1 MGAITDNPIL
11 LRRTNFLPE
20 LPYSACLG
28 LDTVGSGMGQE
39 EKLSKCGSLLGH
51 LVYEECTLGV
61 PASRHLSVSQE
72 GSPGQR
78 PHPGVLE
85 TSLSMGLSSGIPTV
99 YILSH
104 VIPTPPPPCLY
115 QNLLWPMCAICHQLG
130 ILNPSLPPLLHGAYS
145 LTWTVS
151 TSPQYHSRQAVQRRQ
166 EKLVRSEEC
175 WGKQR
180 RKRGLPQYA

>member
-99 YILSH
+99 YILSR
-104 VIPTPPPPCLY
+104 VIPIPPPTLSLSESPV
-115 QNLLWPMCAICHQLG
+115 AHVCH
-130 ILNPSLPPLLHGAYS
+130 LPPTGHIKPITPSPSPRCLQLHMDCLNLSPIPLKAS
-145 LTWTVS
+145 S
-151 TSPQYHSRQAVQRRQ
+151 TK
-166 EKLVRSEEC
+166 ETGTTGEI
-175 WGKQR
+175 
-180 RKRGLPQYA
+180 